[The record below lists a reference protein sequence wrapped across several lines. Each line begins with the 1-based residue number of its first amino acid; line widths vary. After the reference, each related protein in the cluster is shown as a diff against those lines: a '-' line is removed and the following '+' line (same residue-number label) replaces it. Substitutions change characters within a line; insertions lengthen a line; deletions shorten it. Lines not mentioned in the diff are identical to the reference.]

1 MDLHLGGTLVAIT
14 GSTGGIGRALAR
26 LLAEEG
32 AQLVLAGGNAE
43 RLEDVSRSLPERTVA
58 AAIPADLRTDKGLHA
73 CCARL
78 EEQPPVGGFVH
89 LAGELRSDAFFDAR
103 AAELRETL
111 AVTVIAA
118 FELSQVV
125 FRRAPAGASLVFV
138 SSIDAHRHPLHPPSA
153 SYDAA
158 KRALE
163 SVSESL
169 AVEGGSRGIRSNCIV
184 PGLIRT
190 PMTADFFGPEFD
202 EERARFLRAVPLAR
216 AGSPD
221 EVAALIAFLLSP
233 RSSYITGATVP
244 VDGGFL
250 CQGM

>member
-43 RLEDVSRSLPERTVA
+43 RLEDVSRSLPVGTVV
-58 AAIPADLRTDKGLHA
+58 AAIPADLRTDKGLHD

-202 EERARFLRAVPLAR
+202 EERARFLRAAPLAR

>member
-1 MDLHLGGTLVAIT
+1 MDLHLGGTLVAVT
-14 GSTGGIGRALAR
+14 GSTGGIGRALVK

-32 AQLVLAGGNAE
+32 AQLQLAGGIAE
-43 RLEDVSRSLPERTVA
+43 RLENVSRSLPAGSVVA
-58 AAIPADLRTDKGLHA
+58 AFPADLRTEKGLQD
-73 CCARL
+73 CCGRL
-78 EEQPPVGGFVH
+78 DEQPPASGFVH
-89 LAGELRSDAFFDAR
+89 LAGELRSDALFDAR
-103 AAELRETL
+103 VAELRETL
-111 AVTVIAA
+111 AITVIAA

-125 FRRAPAGASLVFV
+125 FRRAPVGSSLVFV

-153 SYDAA
+153 TYDAA

-163 SVSESL
+163 SLSESL

-184 PGLIRT
+184 PGIIRT
-190 PMTADFFGPEFD
+190 PMTEDFFGQDFA
-202 EERARFLRAVPLAR
+202 EERGRFLQAVPLAR

-221 EVAALIAFLLSP
+221 EVAARIAFLLSS

>member
-43 RLEDVSRSLPERTVA
+43 RLEDVSRSLPVGTVV
-58 AAIPADLRTDKGLHA
+58 AAIPADLRTDKGLHD

-125 FRRAPAGASLVFV
+125 FRRALRARAWCSCLRSMRTGIPCT
-138 SSIDAHRHPLHPPSA
+138 RHPPAMMPPSA
-153 SYDAA
+153 PLKA
-158 KRALE
+158 
-163 SVSESL
+163 SL
-169 AVEGGSRGIRSNCIV
+169 NRWRSRVARVEFA
-184 PGLIRT
+184 RT
-190 PMTADFFGPEFD
+190 A
-202 EERARFLRAVPLAR
+202 
-216 AGSPD
+216 
-221 EVAALIAFLLSP
+221 LSP
-233 RSSYITGATVP
+233 GSYARP
-244 VDGGFL
+244 
-250 CQGM
+250 